1 MPGDIIMIN
10 DQGDERS
17 KLNNSEPQINRGVEL
32 LLRNRRKRESKPKT
46 FQVKFGKM
54 ISLFRREFHF
64 FIEFHFD
71 IRKKKTLWRTKNGN
85 SIRSNICNNVHLA
98 LFYGRRYNRLVNV

>member
-1 MPGDIIMIN
+1 MPVNIIMIN
-10 DQGDERS
+10 DQEDEKR
-17 KLNNSEPQINRGVEL
+17 KLNKSEPQINRGVEL
-32 LLRNRRKRESKPKT
+32 LLRNRRRKSLQPKT

-71 IRKKKTLWRTKNGN
+71 IRKK
-85 SIRSNICNNVHLA
+85 
-98 LFYGRRYNRLVNV
+98 

>member
-1 MPGDIIMIN
+1 MPGNTVMI
-10 DQGDERS
+10 DDLDEEKS
-17 KLNNSEPQINRGVEL
+17 KLNKSEPQINRGVEL
-32 LLRNRRKRESKPKT
+32 LLRNRRRRSEKPKT

-71 IRKKKTLWRTKNGN
+71 VRRK
-85 SIRSNICNNVHLA
+85 
-98 LFYGRRYNRLVNV
+98 

>member
-1 MPGDIIMIN
+1 MPGDMTMTE
-10 DQGDERS
+10 DQEGEKR
-17 KLNNSEPQINRGVEL
+17 KLNKSEPQINRGVEL
-32 LLRNRRKRESKPKT
+32 LLRNRRKRESRPKT

-71 IRKKKTLWRTKNGN
+71 VRKK
-85 SIRSNICNNVHLA
+85 
-98 LFYGRRYNRLVNV
+98 

>member
-1 MPGDIIMIN
+1 MLGSTVMI
-10 DQGDERS
+10 DDLEEERS
-17 KLNNSEPQINRGVEL
+17 KLNKSEPQINRGVEL
-32 LLRNRRKRESKPKT
+32 LLRNWRRRSEKPKT

-71 IRKKKTLWRTKNGN
+71 IRKK
-85 SIRSNICNNVHLA
+85 
-98 LFYGRRYNRLVNV
+98 

>member
-1 MPGDIIMIN
+1 MPGNIVMID
-10 DQGDERS
+10 DQEDAKS
-17 KLNNSEPQINRGVEL
+17 KLNKSEAQINRGVEL
-32 LLRNRRKRESKPKT
+32 LLRNRRRRSEKPKT

-71 IRKKKTLWRTKNGN
+71 IRKK
-85 SIRSNICNNVHLA
+85 
-98 LFYGRRYNRLVNV
+98 

>member
-1 MPGDIIMIN
+1 MPRSIVMIN
-10 DQGDERS
+10 DQEDGKR
-17 KLNNSEPQINRGVEL
+17 KLNKNEPQINRGVEL
-32 LLRNRRKRESKPKT
+32 LLRNRRRRSEKPKT

-71 IRKKKTLWRTKNGN
+71 VRKK
-85 SIRSNICNNVHLA
+85 
-98 LFYGRRYNRLVNV
+98 

>member
-1 MPGDIIMIN
+1 MPGNIVMID
-10 DQGDERS
+10 DQEDAKN
-17 KLNNSEPQINRGVEL
+17 KLNKSEPQINRGVEL
-32 LLRNRRKRESKPKT
+32 LLRSRRRRSEKPKT

-71 IRKKKTLWRTKNGN
+71 VRKK
-85 SIRSNICNNVHLA
+85 
-98 LFYGRRYNRLVNV
+98 

>member
-1 MPGDIIMIN
+1 MPGNTIMTN
-10 DQGDERS
+10 DQEDVKR
-17 KLNNSEPQINRGVEL
+17 KLNKTEPQINRGVEL
-32 LLRNRRKRESKPKT
+32 LLRNRRRRESEKPKT

-71 IRKKKTLWRTKNGN
+71 VRKK
-85 SIRSNICNNVHLA
+85 
-98 LFYGRRYNRLVNV
+98 

>member
-1 MPGDIIMIN
+1 MIN
-10 DQGDERS
+10 DQEDGKS
-17 KLNNSEPQINRGVEL
+17 KLNKPEPQINRGVEL
-32 LLRNRRKRESKPKT
+32 LLRNRRKRESSKPKT

-71 IRKKKTLWRTKNGN
+71 IRKK
-85 SIRSNICNNVHLA
+85 
-98 LFYGRRYNRLVNV
+98 